1 MAEKRKLLDLLL
13 SNCTL
18 RDGAV
23 SWQYRKPFDLIAD
36 AVEAEERLPRR
47 ERFKR
52 AGNEIWLPG
61 KDALRDRGARANP
74 LSDSLL
80 RNIATRTPSPRARL
94 LGFSPPAASSELQD

>member
-61 KDALRDRGARANP
+61 QDSQRDRGA
-74 LSDSLL
+74 
-80 RNIATRTPSPRARL
+80 
-94 LGFSPPAASSELQD
+94 